1 MTFKII
7 LQKKTDGIKEL
18 PLPTS
23 DSQPTTMLSP
33 AAAANRTLDIRDKK
47 VIIPSSEHGEQS
59 VSRSRRLTVLENSS
73 DILELL
79 SDIEDSDLGQDEDQ
93 AVSAAESERMGR
105 AAANLMSNIVL
116 SADFRC
122 EI

>member
-1 MTFKII
+1 
-7 LQKKTDGIKEL
+7 
-18 PLPTS
+18 
-23 DSQPTTMLSP
+23 MLSSS
-33 AAAANRTLDIRDKK
+33 AANTTLDIRDRK
-47 VIIPSSEHGEQS
+47 VIIPSEHGEQSS

-79 SDIEDSDLGQDEDQ
+79 SDIEDSDLGQEGDQ
-93 AVSAAESERMGR
+93 DVSAAESEAMGR

-116 SADFRC
+116 SENFRC

>member
-1 MTFKII
+1 MTFNII
-7 LQKKTDGIKEL
+7 LQKKTDGIRDKGA
-18 PLPTS
+18 TS
-23 DSQPTTMLSP
+23 SKRQPTTMLSSS
-33 AAAANRTLDIRDKK
+33 AANTTLDIRDRK
-47 VIIPSSEHGEQS
+47 VIIPSEHGEQS

-79 SDIEDSDLGQDEDQ
+79 SDIEDSDLGQEGDQ
-93 AVSAAESERMGR
+93 DVSAAESEAMGR

-116 SADFRC
+116 SENFRC